1 VEIADLIV
9 VYLSCG
15 APFGVLVFLSK
26 HSRPKIRTTV
36 EAILAAVLWPLIALS
51 WTHRRLLLRNR
62 APARPLSQGQDVSGV
77 ANNSAFTEYETLTRA
92 LYDVNRGSGLISSE
106 LFAIAGHSNPALG
119 AICSGRSRNALLVRR
134 QRAASDAL
142 VEDLRRNNSNSADEL
157 RSIAGLCQQLGDDV
171 TSELIVQIAHPHSTS
186 PAASASAREPVRM
199 AA

>member
-1 VEIADLIV
+1 MSIGDLIV

-26 HSRPKIRTTV
+26 HSRPSLRTV
-36 EAILAAVLWPLIALS
+36 GESVLAAVLWPLLAAS
-51 WTHRRLLLRNR
+51 WTHRRLLMRHR
-62 APARPLSQGQDVSGV
+62 PAFRTSRSQGMQGIVPHSIL
-77 ANNSAFTEYETLTRA
+77 SEYETLTKA
-92 LYDVNRGSGLISSE
+92 LTDLRRGSGSPSAE
-106 LFAIAGHSNPALG
+106 LFEIAGHSNPKLA
-119 AICSGRSRNALLVRR
+119 AICSERSRNALLARR

-171 TSELIVQIAHPHSTS
+171 TSELIVQIAHPHNTS
-186 PAASASAREPVRM
+186 SAASASAREPLRM